1 MGIAPSM
8 PNISLSV
15 KHPGDKCNLRAKAW
29 EHAYQLVSQ
38 LAGKFEQGR
47 AYQKLQSKIGGKFAD
62 LLVKK
67 ELFIALVPI
76 CREYERRLELK
87 HQGHP
92 SWQTP
97 IEVDDPILGTVLRD
111 IFAGQGIV
119 ISLPSFF
126 TGLVRNCKNT
136 FFILIEFCLSYF
148 SVIRMKQ
155 SSNTSKIAVE
165 LNEGLPTGSKR
176 SEFNWYKH
184 ASLPSEKYCLFF
196 LNGEMSTVQGEKEEA
211 LFKKF
216 FVEGMSFVSDDKKI
230 CGMAKISRVFVPNKL
245 RPIVP
250 IFSKNIELWLVTKY
264 FGYIVLFNF
273 WKKIFFKKAI
283 KVLMIANEG
292 SIDVLLKSAAIASLN
307 GIAICRQRSIYPIY
321 AGIGYH
327 PSHIALAWNEDTV
340 QYWQNALNQHE
351 YCIPIGH
358 SFLDKNEYATND
370 LISRK
375 IRDEFE
381 RHGVDFVIAFFDTN
395 TGRDLDFTPESM
407 LETVNGLAKFV
418 LSNPKMGLIIK
429 GKKRA
434 DLKNILDGTIQ
445 EALESQGRLQ
455 FYTKNILPNI
465 ISKSAD
471 LTIGSALSSA
481 AWEAN
486 CRGLR
491 AIHYH
496 PNCIENHFIYEKGY
510 NRLIFDNFD
519 IMITAI
525 KDLMAN
531 RESSLLGLAG
541 DLIQRFDH
549 FHDGLGVKRIAKVMQ
564 HAFESDLSN
573 RSDFYA
579 SLKKEFEANTL
590 V

>member
-15 KHPGDKCNLRAKAW
+15 KHFGDRCNLRTKAW
-29 EHAYQLVSQ
+29 GHAYQLVSQ
-38 LAGKFEQGR
+38 LAGKFEQGWVYR
-47 AYQKLQSKIGGKFAD
+47 KLQNKIGGKFAD

-67 ELFIALVPI
+67 ELFINLVPF
-76 CREYERRLELK
+76 CREYERRIELK
-87 HQGHP
+87 RIGHP

-97 IEVDDPILGTVLRD
+97 IKVDDPILGNVLRD
-111 IFAGQGIV
+111 LFSTEGIV
-119 ISLPSFF
+119 IGLPSLH
-126 TGLVRNCKNT
+126 TRILRNSKSIC
-136 FFILIEFCLSYF
+136 FIVIEFCLSYF
-148 SVIRMKQ
+148 SVVRMKQ
-155 SSNTSKIAVE
+155 SRKLDKIAIE

-184 ASLPSEKYCLFF
+184 ASLPFEKYCLFF
-196 LNGEMSTVQGEKEEA
+196 LNGDMSTVQGEKEEA
-211 LFKKF
+211 LFNKF
-216 FVEGMSFVSDDKKI
+216 FVGGMSFVSDDKKI
-230 CGMAKISRVFVPNKL
+230 CNMAKIPRVYVPSKVRIL
-245 RPIVP
+245 SPICSTKVEHWLA
-250 IFSKNIELWLVTKY
+250 SKYVGHL
-264 FGYIVLFNF
+264 VLFNF
-273 WKKIFFKKAI
+273 WRKIFLKKGI

-307 GIAICRQRSIYPIY
+307 GIAICRQRSVYPIY

-327 PSHIALAWNEDTV
+327 PSHLGLAWNEDTL
-340 QYWQNALNQHE
+340 QYWQKALNQHE
-351 YCIPIGH
+351 YCIPVGH
-358 SFLDKNEYATND
+358 SFLDENEFATND

-395 TGRDLDFTPESM
+395 TGQDFDFTPENM
-407 LETVNGLAKFV
+407 FELVTGLANFV
-418 LSNPKMGLIIK
+418 LENPKMGLIIK
-429 GKKRA
+429 GKKRD
-434 DLKNILDGTIQ
+434 DLKSILDGTIQ

-481 AWEAN
+481 TWEAN

-491 AIHYH
+491 ALHYH

-519 IMITAI
+519 TMIHAI
-525 KDLMAN
+525 KDLMAH
-531 RESSLLGLAG
+531 RESSSLGLAG

-549 FHDGLGVKRIAKVMQ
+549 FHDGLAVKRIAKVMQ
-564 HAFESDLSN
+564 HALESDLSH

-579 SLKKEFEANTL
+579 WLKKEFEANTL
-590 V
+590 L